1 MTSPKHHCII
11 SCLLLAFALQGV
23 LAAQTTS
30 PSTSTPQAPVTK
42 YLIYTLPD
50 ALGGTVSAANAINNA
65 AWVMGNAARPGNS
78 TVEATLWLEGQPLP
92 LGTVG
97 GPNSSVAW
105 EGVKNNRGL
114 IVGVSDTATAQPRGE
129 IWSCVLGGFLPS
141 SGNTCLGFLWQDGFM
156 KSLPTLGGD
165 NGFATGVNNHNKVV
179 GWAETSYKDP
189 TCIAPQVLQF
199 KGYIYDVAS
208 ENITALPS
216 LPGDPDNTADFINDK
231 GQIVGI
237 SGICANAVGG
247 ASARHAVLWQTSEST
262 PIDMGTIGGH
272 AWNTPTAINNKGQ
285 AVGFG
290 NPSGGEDAPFNPI
303 AFYWTEGTGMQ
314 NLGTLAGDT
323 NSLAY
328 AINIQGQIV
337 GQSFGGPEGSHAF
350 IYQNNAMVDLNSLK
364 IGHGS
369 LILVYAND
377 VNDYGVIVGGAYDTK
392 TGRSPAFVAVPY

>member
-1 MTSPKHHCII
+1 MTSPKQNGLV
-11 SCLLLAFALQGV
+11 SCLLLALALQGV
-23 LAAQTTS
+23 LVAQTAS
-30 PSTSTPQAPVTK
+30 PSTSSPQTPVTK

-50 ALGGTVSAANAINNA
+50 TLGGTASAANAINNA
-65 AWVMGNAARPGNS
+65 AWVMGNAAHSGNS
-78 TVEATLWLEGQPLP
+78 TVEAALWLEGQLLP
-92 LGTVG
+92 LGTLG

-105 EGVKNNRGL
+105 EGVKNNNGL

-141 SGNTCLGFLWQDGFM
+141 SGNTCQGFLWQDGFM
-156 KSLPTLGGD
+156 KELPTLGGD

-179 GWAETSYKDP
+179 GWAETSHKDP
-189 TCIAPQVLQF
+189 TCNAPQVLQF

-208 ENITALPS
+208 EKITALPS
-216 LPGDPDNTADFINDK
+216 FPGDPDSTADFINDK

-237 SGICANAVGG
+237 SGLCANAVGG
-247 ASARHAVLWQTSEST
+247 ASARHAVLWQTPESA
-262 PIDMGTIGGH
+262 PVDMGTIGGH

-285 AVGFG
+285 AVGFA

-314 NLGTLAGDT
+314 NLGTLSGDT

-328 AINIQGQIV
+328 GINIQGQIV
-337 GQSFGGPEGSHAF
+337 GQSYGGSEGSHAF
-350 IYQNNAMVDLNSLK
+350 IYQNGAMIDLNSLK
-364 IGHGS
+364 IGHAS
-369 LILVYAND
+369 LTLVYAND

-392 TGRSPAFVAVPY
+392 TGKAPAFVAIPY